1 MSQTTTPHSEPAHTG
16 RRLGWGLAALVVA
29 GNMIGSGVYLLPV
42 TLASTGSS
50 SVIGWGICGL
60 GALTLALVFSGL
72 GRFYPDAD
80 GLSDYTRRG
89 LGRFAGY
96 QTALFFWASCLVGNV
111 AVAVAGTGYLAVF
124 FPALKT
130 PLWGTVCNLTLIW
143 LMTGAYIVG
152 TRVAARVGA
161 LTLLVGLVPIA
172 MGVAAGVVAFSPETF
187 AASWRPNDM
196 PLAQSVPASLVVIF
210 WAFLGVESAAV
221 LSGSVKHPERD
232 VGRASVTGVAL
243 ALVVY
248 VLATVAVFGV
258 IPATDLATS
267 TSPYADLAA
276 RVFGA
281 SVAGLVAACAVLKA
295 MGTIAG
301 FTLLGGE
308 TARAA
313 AEEGFMPRW
322 FGGDGTRPLSNPL
335 INGAVMTVL
344 TIATVQ
350 PSLGGQFGVLIG
362 VVSVMCLAIYAACS
376 VTLFRAAE
384 SAGWKVVAAVGFVF
398 SLGAVVAA
406 AAGYLIPTLIFFAVV
421 SIGWLFVRKTAG
433 PRVDPTGASL

>member
-1 MSQTTTPHSEPAHTG
+1 
-16 RRLGWGLAALVVA
+16 
-29 GNMIGSGVYLLPV
+29 MIGSGVYLLPV

-187 AASWRPNDM
+187 AASWRPDDM

-232 VGRASVTGVAL
+232 VGRASVAGVAL

-248 VLATVAVFGV
+248 VAGHRGGV
-258 IPATDLATS
+258 RRHSGDRPGHIDQPLCRSRGAGVRRLGRGTRRGLRDAEGHGHDRRLHPAGRRDRAGGGGGGLH
-267 TSPYADLAA
+267 AA
-276 RVFGA
+276 MVRRRRDAAPVQPPHQRRGHDRPDDRDGA
-281 SVAGLVAACAVLKA
+281 AQPGRPVRRAGRGHLGACAWPSTPPA
-295 MGTIAG
+295 PSPCSGPR
-301 FTLLGGE
+301 
-308 TARAA
+308 TA
-313 AEEGFMPRW
+313 
-322 FGGDGTRPLSNPL
+322 
-335 INGAVMTVL
+335 
-344 TIATVQ
+344 
-350 PSLGGQFGVLIG
+350 
-362 VVSVMCLAIYAACS
+362 
-376 VTLFRAAE
+376 
-384 SAGWKVVAAVGFVF
+384 SAGRSLAAVGFVF

-406 AAGYLIPTLIFFAVV
+406 AAGYLLPTLIFFAVV
-421 SIGWLFVRKTAG
+421 SIGWLFMRKTAG
-433 PRVDPTGASL
+433 PRVDPSAHPFSQRRRLLAGIRCKGRP